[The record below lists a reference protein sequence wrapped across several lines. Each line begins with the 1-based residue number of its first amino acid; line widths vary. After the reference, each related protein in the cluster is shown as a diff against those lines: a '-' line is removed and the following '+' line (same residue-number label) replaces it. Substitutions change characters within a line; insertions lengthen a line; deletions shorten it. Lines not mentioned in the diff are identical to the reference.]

1 MTTRRMTLT
10 RQLLSPNAADGARVR
25 LQLHLP
31 PRPRA
36 ALYWLP
42 ALGVGIGPN
51 ERFADALAERGVAV
65 AIHEWRGLGGSD
77 RRASRRCDWG
87 YRELLELDLAAG
99 RQALRA
105 ALPDLQWLTGGHSL
119 GGQLALIDTARRG
132 DDAPV
137 LLVASGHPYWRE
149 FPGLRAAGVRLFA
162 HAIRPLTALC
172 GHFPGERLGFAG
184 REASTLMRDWAG
196 TALRGDY
203 AVEPFGPALDEA
215 VSRYRGRA
223 LAICM
228 AQDTLAPPA
237 AIGRLRAMAAR
248 AEWTLREFGHA
259 ELGARRPDHFGWLR
273 EPAAVAQACVDWL
286 PVAA

>member
-1 MTTRRMTLT
+1 MPLT
-10 RQLLSPNAADGARVR
+10 RQLLSSTATDSARVR
-25 LQLHLP
+25 MQLHLP

-87 YRELLELDLAAG
+87 YRELLELDIAIG
-99 RQALRA
+99 QQTLRA
-105 ALPDLQWLTGGHSL
+105 ALPHLPWLLGGHSL
-119 GGQLALIDTARRG
+119 GGQLALLDAARRG
-132 DDAPV
+132 SNDPV
-137 LLVASGHPYWRE
+137 LLVASGHPHWRA
-149 FPGLRAAGVRLFA
+149 FPGLRAIGVRLFA

-172 GHFPGERLGFAG
+172 GYFPGQRLGFAG
-184 REASTLMRDWAG
+184 REAATLMRDWAG

-203 AVEPFGPALDEA
+203 AVEPFGRALDQA
-215 VSRYRGRA
+215 LARYRGRL

-228 AQDTLAPPA
+228 AQDTLAPPG
-237 AIGRLRAMAAR
+237 AIAKLRTMAAQ
-248 AEWTLREFGHA
+248 ADWTLRSLGRA
-259 ELGARRPDHFGWLR
+259 QLGARRPDHFGWLR
-273 EPAAVAQACVDWL
+273 EPAAVAQTCVDWL
-286 PVAA
+286 PVATDERA